1 MKTGRV
7 FTFFIAASL
16 SIAGLTLISRSA
28 AAQCN
33 GGDPPSGN
41 IQTITCFEDSR
52 YSAPIDGPSVSPR
65 INGYLALRFPVLSVA
80 AWWMSRHMSVAGTA
94 APARPASSA
103 DALAATRRRFG
114 N

>member
-1 MKTGRV
+1 LLL
-7 FTFFIAASL
+7 IALFRWSL
-16 SIAGLTLISRSA
+16 FDLADPPRRSA
-28 AAQCN
+28 TVAIPRVA
-33 GGDPPSGN
+33 SSRRS
-41 IQTITCFEDSR
+41 TCFEDSR
-52 YSAPIDGPSVSPR
+52 YFGSDRWGLVSPR

-94 APARPASSA
+94 ASARPASSA

>member
-7 FTFFIAASL
+7 FGFIIAASISLVAL
-16 SIAGLTLISRSA
+16 SLTSRPA
-28 AAQCN
+28 MAQCS
-33 GGDPPSGN
+33 GDTPTGD
-41 IQTITCFEDSR
+41 IMKITCYSDDAR
-52 YSAPIDGPSVSPR
+52 YSSSVGGASVSSG
-65 INGYLALRFPVLSVA
+65 INGYLALRFPVLSAA

-94 APARPASSA
+94 ASARPASSA